1 MSGGLRS
8 GDDFTGGATR
18 MFTIKEIEY
27 IRGQQLELRTR
38 KDPLFSEAV
47 LHACDSALAV
57 QRKARSTGDGA
68 TKTPR
73 QDYWWN
79 MD

>member
-1 MSGGLRS
+1 
-8 GDDFTGGATR
+8 

-38 KDPLFSEAV
+38 RDPLFSEAV
-47 LHACDSALAV
+47 LQACDSALAV
-57 QRKARSTGDGA
+57 QRK
-68 TKTPR
+68 TPPESGGRLPNAPVDVSR

-79 MD
+79 RD

>member
-1 MSGGLRS
+1 
-8 GDDFTGGATR
+8 

-47 LHACDSALAV
+47 LQACDSALAV
-57 QRKARSTGDGA
+57 QRKAKPTGDGA
-68 TKTPR
+68 TLPNVKTEAPR

-79 MD
+79 RD